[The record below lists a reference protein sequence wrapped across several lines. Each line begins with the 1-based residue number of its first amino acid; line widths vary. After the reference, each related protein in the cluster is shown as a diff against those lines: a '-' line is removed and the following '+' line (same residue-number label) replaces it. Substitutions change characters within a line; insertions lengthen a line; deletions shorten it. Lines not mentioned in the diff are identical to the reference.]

1 MTQGPTNA
9 VVKPPPFRHVIPEAL
24 TLIKGTEGLS
34 LKPYQGKRDR
44 PGVLTV
50 GYGHK
55 IVLGE
60 EHLYDHGIT
69 VKQASDLLSRDV
81 AIHCRFI
88 QQDIGGPTIFLND
101 WEFGAFASFCYNLG
115 PRILLVSPHITEAV
129 KQAGVKAGIAEF
141 YRYCKDGNGA
151 YSDGLFYR
159 RLQETM
165 LGIGSVLV
173 KRPGSCVEAYD
184 LIEKLQ
190 KVTNAHD
197 ILNYF
202 ANHHVG
208 ALCNVCKYRKI
219 NNGYRLP
226 APSDSKPTGK
236 QSNSKTK

>member
-9 VVKPPPFRHVIPEAL
+9 VIKPPPFRHVIPEAL
-24 TLIKGTEGLS
+24 ALIKGTEGLS

-60 EHLYDHGIT
+60 ELLYDHGIT
-69 VKQASDLLSRDV
+69 PKQADDLLSRDV
-81 AIHCRFI
+81 AKHCQFI
-88 QQDIGGPTIFLND
+88 QQEIGPTVFLND
-101 WEFGAFASFCYNLG
+101 WEYGAFASFCYNLG
-115 PRILLVSPHITEAV
+115 AHILLVSPHVTEAV
-129 KQAGVKAGIAEF
+129 KHVGVKAGIMEF
-141 YRYCKDGNGA
+141 YRYCKDGKGE

-165 LGIGSVLV
+165 LGVGSVLV

-184 LIEKLQ
+184 LIEKIQ
-190 KVTNAHD
+190 KLEDAHD

-202 ANHHVG
+202 GNHHVG

-226 APSDSKPTGK
+226 SVFKPSGK
-236 QSNSKTK
+236 QPSKTK